1 MVSGVEPPDLRG
13 RAAQQSPARSSAAGG
28 GRPMKF
34 LLRYRLLIAGLLSP
48 FAALFL
54 YTIVYSFLTRRS
66 ADTEKDWLLRLSLST
81 AAMALPG
88 LIILIAGII
97 DWRRRMLNMPGKI
110 GLALA
115 ILSLG
120 LVAGPVRDGTK
131 RWKQTRNAAMS
142 HVPAPLFATPDING
156 NMERLADHKGQVVIV
171 NIWATWCGPCRLEMP
186 RFDKLYRER
195 AGDGLMIFGI
205 SDEPVETQKK
215 FLERVPVT
223 YPLLTLSGDVP
234 SLYRDIAR
242 YPAVFLIDRE
252 GRLVPAPPPEEQE
265 QLFAMIDSLLNA
277 KSQSSQ

>member
-1 MVSGVEPPDLRG
+1 
-13 RAAQQSPARSSAAGG
+13 
-28 GRPMKF
+28 MKF
-34 LLRYRLLIAGLLSP
+34 LSRYRLLIAGLVSP
-48 FAALFL
+48 FAAQYL
-54 YTIVYSFLTRRS
+54 YRVVYRFLTHRS

-88 LIILIAGII
+88 LIILVLGIVA
-97 DWRRRMLNMPGKI
+97 WRRRMLTMPGKI

-131 RWKQTRNAAMS
+131 RWKQTQNAAMS
-142 HVPAPLFATPDING
+142 QVPAPLFATPDING
-156 NMERLADHKGQVVIV
+156 NMQRLADHKGQVVIV
-171 NIWATWCGPCRLEMP
+171 NIWATWCGPCRVEMP
-186 RFDKLYRER
+186 RLEKLYREH

-223 YPLLTLSGDVP
+223 YPLLTLNGEVP
-234 SLYRDIAR
+234 DIYRDIAR

-252 GRLVPAPPPEEQE
+252 GRLVPAPPPEKPE
-265 QLFAMIDSLLNA
+265 QLFAAIDSLFHSG
-277 KSQSSQ
+277 SQSIQ